1 MQLRT
6 LESHLEQ
13 CNLLEDDESEEDH
26 SMEFGINS
34 RSKLM
39 SLEYFDLCSGCLV
52 PDILHDVL
60 EGALQYEAKL
70 LLKHCILSQK
80 HFTLDHLNQLIDTFE
95 LGYMESNRPS
105 QITSKTLHSQDNS
118 LKQNGTCSYIHVY
131 VYLVVCTN

>member
-13 CNLLEDDESEEDH
+13 CNLEDDESEEDH

-39 SLEYFDLCSGCLV
+39 SLQYFDLCRGCLV

-60 EGALQYEAKL
+60 EGALSQQVNLIKIDHIL
-70 LLKHCILSQK
+70 L
-80 HFTLDHLNQLIDTFE
+80 
-95 LGYMESNRPS
+95 R
-105 QITSKTLHSQDNS
+105 
-118 LKQNGTCSYIHVY
+118 SYF
-131 VYLVVCTN
+131 LM